1 MILTMNSGLIQEQLL
16 VQYLLQFLT
25 PERRERFVEV
35 LRWRTNHIQVGL
47 VDLFQK
53 HNASAVLRS
62 CDALGIQ
69 QVHVVESYNEFET
82 NHEIALG
89 SEQWLTLNQYTG
101 PKAIEECV
109 ATLKSKG
116 IRVVA
121 TALHAES
128 RPIDEVPLDQPIALF
143 FGNEKEGL
151 PQSFIDAADLIT
163 HIPMYGFVE
172 SYNVSVAA
180 ALSLQTLLRRLRS
193 DSFPWHLDEEEYFA
207 LLLEWTRKSIRKI
220 DLIEKQFHLHLAN
233 GTLPETDSPDLNSL
247 RNSFEDKDCKER

>member
-1 MILTMNSGLIQEQLL
+1 MNSPVFSEQQL
-16 VQYLLQFLT
+16 VSYLLQFLT
-25 PERRERFVEV
+25 PERRNRFVEV
-35 LRWRTNHIQVGL
+35 LRWRTNLIQVGL

-101 PKAIEECV
+101 PSAIEDSLT
-109 ATLKSKG
+109 TLRSKG

-121 TALHAES
+121 TALHADS
-128 RPIDEVPLDQPIALF
+128 LPIDEVPLDQPIALF

-151 PQSFIDAADLIT
+151 PQSFIDAADVIT

-193 DSFPWHLDEEEYFA
+193 SSLPWQLDEEEYFA

-220 DLIEKQFHLHLAN
+220 DLVEKQFHLHLAN
-233 GTLPETDSPDLNSL
+233 GTLPETDLPDLALL
-247 RNSFEDKDCKER
+247 RHSSE